1 MKIQYHTIGNRKI
14 ALTAATG
21 DLTGR
26 GALSF
31 QEFLE
36 ASLDKDS
43 AYLLINMKKASK
55 VDGLGLRM
63 FDKWFSRGRQTRLFN
78 VQHDV
83 CSFIS
88 LAGKGH
94 FLSNVYHETDNE
106 NALALFAKELLQN
119 AKEDSGNKRL
129 HPRVATRI
137 PATFKHHPCHNG
149 VIVGRAN
156 IINLSEGGVLAG
168 DVVAVNTTN
177 GKEVKRL
184 ALVGQEL
191 YDLEFPLSDDL
202 HTIRARGECVREIGG
217 GDQLRLGVRFTGID
231 KDDQEKIHD
240 YAVHAPL
247 EAGKGDINEI

>member
-1 MKIQYHTIGNRKI
+1 MMIQYHTISNRKI

-21 DLTGR
+21 DLTGS
-26 GALSF
+26 GALGF

-36 ASLDKDS
+36 ASLDKDD
-43 AYLLINMKKASK
+43 AHLLINMKKASK
-55 VDGLGLRM
+55 IDSLGLSV
-63 FDKWFSRGRQTRLFN
+63 FDKCLSHGRQTRLFN

-83 CSFIS
+83 YSFIR
-88 LAGKGH
+88 LAGKEH

-119 AKEDSGNKRL
+119 NKEDSGNKRL

-184 ALVGQEL
+184 ALAGQEL
-191 YDLEFPLSDDL
+191 YDLEFPLSEDL
-202 HTIRARGECVREIGG
+202 HTIRASGECVREIG
-217 GDQLRLGVRFTGID
+217 DSDNLRLGVRFTGIG
-231 KDDQEKIHD
+231 KRDQEKIHD
-240 YAVHAPL
+240 YAIHASL
-247 EAGKGDINEI
+247 EAGKY